1 MKLVIIM
8 LALVAFAYAAYA
20 GFLTISE
27 YYKMSSTVDQA
38 VASIPAD
45 RWRDRAGEVKET
57 VLRYGRAA
65 GIPLDDWDVSVTE
78 KDRTLKVSVRWSH
91 PVMLIRGEPVLA
103 YPVWVE
109 RTVPAKPEASSPR

>member
-20 GFLTISE
+20 GFLTVSE

-38 VASIPAD
+38 VANVPSE
-45 RWRDRAGEVKET
+45 RGKDRAAELKEV

-65 GIPLDDWDVSVTE
+65 GIPLDDWDVTVAE
-78 KDRTLKVSVRWSH
+78 KDAALKVSVRWSH

-109 RTVPAKPEASSPR
+109 RTVPAKAEASSPR